1 MTHADV
7 SNATNYLNRVNQKL
21 NVLRSISKAN
31 DYNKNAQDIHL
42 RMNNNKKLVYF
53 YQNGLT
59 VNNKVLIPAREY
71 DFEVPMEKFIL
82 E

>member
-1 MTHADV
+1 MTYADV

>member
-1 MTHADV
+1 LTHADV
-7 SNATNYLNRVNQKL
+7 SNATNYLNRINQKL
-21 NVLRSISKAN
+21 NVLRSISSAN

-71 DFEVPMEKFIL
+71 DFDVPMEKFIL

>member
-7 SNATNYLNRVNQKL
+7 SNATNYLNRINQKL
-21 NVLRSISKAN
+21 NVLRSISKVN

-42 RMNNNKKLVYF
+42 RMNNNKKLVFF

-59 VNNKVLIPAREY
+59 VNNNVLIPAREY
-71 DFEVPMEKFIL
+71 DFEVPMEKFIY
-82 E
+82 